1 MQLVNCSNE
10 MLQVENT
17 ISAGAANNL
26 NLRRWLPGLFLIATL
41 IAVSVMGKPDSPRA
55 DLDWLSRLANAGDT
69 GAQLQLG
76 LAYRDGLYGLTPD
89 ARTGLYWLNQA
100 ADAGNAYAEDAV
112 GEAYAKGQGT
122 AANADLASRWWR
134 KAMHDGNQNA
144 RIHLS
149 EALIQSGH
157 LNQAKQLLM

>member
-10 MLQVENT
+10 MLQRD
-17 ISAGAANNL
+17 AASIDAVNNS
-26 NLRRWLPGLFLIATL
+26 LRRWLPGLLL
-41 IAVSVMGKPDSPRA
+41 IAVVAALSVVGKADSPRA
-55 DLDWLSRLANAGDT
+55 ELDWLSRLANQGDV

-76 LAYRDGLYGLTPD
+76 LAYRDGQYGLTPD
-89 ARTGLYWLNQA
+89 AKTGLYWLQQA

-112 GEAYAKGQGT
+112 GSAYARGQGT
-122 AANADLASRWWR
+122 AANPELASQWWR
-134 KAMHDGNQNA
+134 KAMHDGNPEA

-157 LNQAKQLLM
+157 LHQAQQLLM